1 MTNTE
6 LIDEYA
12 RLRDEFKAKGLGGR
26 IGYGEKPALLIVDL
40 ITGFTDSRSPLSG
53 ELESQLAATNALL
66 VPARELEIPIFFST
80 VAYDTELQEAG
91 LWIKKIPSNHLLVEG
106 SEWVEVDSRL
116 GQLPH
121 EMTLVKKYASCFFG
135 TDLAARLISRG
146 VDTIIIVGCTTK
158 PIVSSQ
164 VRTPG
169 GCGYWVL
176 CEPGTQAKP
185 PKSGST
191 SRSCQVMVTVSQ

>member
-66 VPARELEIPIFFST
+66 VPARELEIPIIFST
-80 VAYDTELQEAG
+80 
-91 LWIKKIPSNHLLVEG
+91 PS
-106 SEWVEVDSRL
+106 R
-116 GQLPH
+116 
-121 EMTLVKKYASCFFG
+121 
-135 TDLAARLISRG
+135 
-146 VDTIIIVGCTTK
+146 
-158 PIVSSQ
+158 
-164 VRTPG
+164 
-169 GCGYWVL
+169 
-176 CEPGTQAKP
+176 
-185 PKSGST
+185 
-191 SRSCQVMVTVSQ
+191 